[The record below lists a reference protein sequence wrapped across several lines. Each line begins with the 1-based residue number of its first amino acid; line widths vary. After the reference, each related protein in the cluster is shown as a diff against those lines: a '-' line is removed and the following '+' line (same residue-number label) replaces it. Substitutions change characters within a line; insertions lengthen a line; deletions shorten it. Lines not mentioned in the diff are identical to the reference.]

1 MNSAW
6 SWGWSILG
14 VLLAFGL
21 ALPGF
26 WLLWRTVINPSVMEK
41 MDERLNKMRG
51 RYDTQQEEI
60 DELRAEMLNDREELA
75 ELRVE
80 IAEWRAGMRLV
91 FAQLQAAG
99 ITPAW
104 QPREQP
110 RTQPLSRASRRVN
123 AGLAERIA
131 RQFNRSEIDDLA
143 YELGFVPEDINGE
156 TATAH
161 ARELTDLAWRRGLS
175 EALAK
180 RVIELR
186 GDE

>member
-1 MNSAW
+1 MNSA
-6 SWGWSILG
+6 WGWSILG
-14 VLLAFGL
+14 VLLALLL

-26 WLLWRTVINPSVMEK
+26 WLLWRAIINPSVMEK

-104 QPREQP
+104 SPREQP
-110 RTQPLSRASRRVN
+110 TSRASRRVN
-123 AGLAERIA
+123 AGLAARIA

-143 YELGFVPEDINGE
+143 YELGFVPEDIKGE

-180 RVIELR
+180 RVSELR
-186 GDE
+186 PEENNE

>member
-1 MNSAW
+1 MNSA
-6 SWGWSILG
+6 WGWSILG

-91 FAQLQAAG
+91 FAQLQTAG

-104 QPREQP
+104 QPSEQP
-110 RTQPLSRASRRVN
+110 RTQPSSRSSRRVS
-123 AGLAERIA
+123 AALAARIA
-131 RQFNRSEIDDLA
+131 RQFNREEIDGLA
-143 YELGFVPEDINGE
+143 YDLGIIPDEFAGE
-156 TATAH
+156 TAVAH

-175 EALAK
+175 EALTK

-186 GDE
+186 GNE